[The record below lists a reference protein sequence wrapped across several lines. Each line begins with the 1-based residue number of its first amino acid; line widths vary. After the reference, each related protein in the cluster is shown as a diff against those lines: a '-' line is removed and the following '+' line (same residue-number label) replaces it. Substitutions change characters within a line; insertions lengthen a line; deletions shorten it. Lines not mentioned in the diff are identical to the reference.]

1 MVEELLFNR
10 FDVLKKRQKYFL
22 IEEDEL
28 ADIVESG
35 ELPGETQEFC
45 FESRYDMNYPTD
57 VWCQQFDAAGYD
69 PIIYIFGIGHY
80 LYLKKLIE
88 RVRFSVVVVYE
99 PNINCFIDFLGKD
112 IEDVLNTKGLYFIT
126 GKERHES
133 LGKSLGSF
141 LNYYNRKQLYIA
153 NIPNYIKRYNEDY
166 EEFCNIIQKRCDNI
180 IFDKSTEI
188 VHEKVQTY
196 NYLHN
201 VFSLIN
207 EAGIQELND
216 AVQAFIEYPA
226 VVVSAGPS
234 LDKNVK
240 VLDEY
245 RGRVFIGAVDA
256 ALNTLKKNNITPDL
270 IVTMDPKF
278 EQINAMEDEEF
289 NRLPMIVNLISGNK
303 LLKSHKGRKFFDVQQ
318 DNFIGAVADKYNK
331 TIPMLGTGG
340 SVANS
345 AFSFLEFVGFQNIIL
360 IGQDLGYPNNKLH
373 ASDAFEDEG
382 DIEETSEK
390 YFYVEDVFGGK
401 VLTEKNMNLYRLWF
415 EDSIRANKSLNV
427 MDATEGGALIKGT
440 VIMTLVDALE
450 TYCPLEKRN
459 FVEMINDAGYLFD
472 DEERLAARE
481 EITGFY
487 TSIDETI
494 HKLKNGKR
502 LYNKIEDLYR
512 KGKHHS
518 REFAKTIKDIK
529 DLTNYIDYD
538 PQMALFSMYAVK
550 ERTEIVDEMVDH
562 TEDSFQEIRMLAE
575 TGRKILDAYILA
587 GDRLKEDWNKY
598 NSENN

>member
-1 MVEELLFNR
+1 MVEELLYKRFNT
-10 FDVLKKRQKYFL
+10 LKTRQKYFL

-28 ADIVESG
+28 TDVVELG
-35 ELPGETQEFC
+35 KLPGETQEFC

-57 VWCQQFDAAGYD
+57 VWCQQFDDGGYNSV
-69 PIIYIFGIGHY
+69 IYIFGIGHY
-80 LYLKKLIE
+80 LYLKKLVE

-99 PNINCFIDFLGKD
+99 PNINHFIDFLGKD
-112 IEDVLNTKGLYFIT
+112 IDDVLNTKGLYFIT
-126 GKERHES
+126 GKDRHQS
-133 LGKSLGSF
+133 LGKSLDTF
-141 LNYYNRKQLYIA
+141 LNYYNRKQLYIV
-153 NIPNYIKRYNEDY
+153 NIPNYIKRYDEDY
-166 EEFCNIIQKRCDNI
+166 EDFCNIIQKKCDNI

-196 NYLHN
+196 NYLNN

-207 EAGIQELND
+207 EAGIQELYD
-216 AVQAFIEYPA
+216 VVQAFIEYPA

-245 RGRVFIGAVDA
+245 RGRVFIVAVDA

-278 EQINAMEDEEF
+278 EQINAMEDERF

-318 DNFIGAVADKYNK
+318 DNFIGAIADKYHK
-331 TIPMLGTGG
+331 TMPMLGTGG

-345 AFSFLEFVGFQNIIL
+345 AFSFLEFAGFKNIIL

-373 ASDAFEDEG
+373 AGDAFENEK

-390 YFYVEDVFGGK
+390 FYYVEDVFGGK
-401 VLTEKNMNLYRLWF
+401 VLTEKNMDLYRLWF
-415 EDSIRANKSLNV
+415 EDSIGGNKSLNV
-427 MDATEGGALIKGT
+427 IDATEGGALIKGT
-440 VIMTLVDALE
+440 AIMTLRDALE
-450 TYCPLEKRN
+450 RYCPLDKRN
-459 FVEMINDAGYLFD
+459 FVETINDARYLFD
-472 DEERLAARE
+472 KEERHVAKEDTTR
-481 EITGFY
+481 FY
-487 TSIDETI
+487 TTIDKTI

-502 LYNKIEDLYR
+502 LYDKIEDLHR
-512 KGKHHS
+512 KGKYRS
-518 REFAKTIKDIK
+518 KEFAKAIEDIK

-550 ERTEIVDEMVDH
+550 ERTEIVDEMEDH
-562 TEDSFQEIRMLAE
+562 TEDSLREIRMLAE
-575 TGRKILDAYILA
+575 AGRKLLDAYILA
-587 GDRLKEDWNKY
+587 GDRIKEDWNMY
-598 NSENN
+598 NSENS

>member
-57 VWCQQFDAAGYD
+57 VWCQQFDDGGYNSV
-69 PIIYIFGIGHY
+69 IYIFGIGHY
-80 LYLKKLIE
+80 LYLKKLVE

-99 PNINCFIDFLGKD
+99 PNINRFIDFLGKD
-112 IEDVLNTKGLYFIT
+112 IDDVLNTKGLYFIT
-126 GKERHES
+126 GKDRHQS
-133 LGKSLGSF
+133 LGKSLDTF

-153 NIPNYIKRYNEDY
+153 NIPNYIKRYDEDY
-166 EEFCNIIQKRCDNI
+166 EDFCNIIHKKCDNI

-207 EAGIQELND
+207 EAGIQELYD

-245 RGRVFIGAVDA
+245 RGRVFIVAVDA

-278 EQINAMEDEEF
+278 EQIKAMEDEEF

-318 DNFIGAVADKYNK
+318 DNFIGAIADKYHK
-331 TIPMLGTGG
+331 TMPMLGTGG

-345 AFSFLEFVGFQNIIL
+345 AFSFLEFAGFKNIIL

-373 ASDAFEDEG
+373 AGDAFENEK

-390 YFYVEDVFGGK
+390 FYYVEDVFGGK
-401 VLTEKNMNLYRLWF
+401 VLTEKNMDLYRLWF
-415 EDSIRANKSLNV
+415 EDSIRGDKSLNV
-427 MDATEGGALIKGT
+427 IDATEGGALIKGT
-440 VIMTLVDALE
+440 AIMTLRDALE
-450 TYCPLEKRN
+450 RYCPLDKRN
-459 FVEMINDAGYLFD
+459 FVETINDARYLFD
-472 DEERLAARE
+472 KEERHVAKEDTTR
-481 EITGFY
+481 FY
-487 TSIDETI
+487 TTIDKTI

-502 LYNKIEDLYR
+502 LYDKIEDLHR
-512 KGKHHS
+512 KGKYRS
-518 REFAKTIKDIK
+518 KEFEKTIEDIK
-529 DLTNYIDYD
+529 DLTNFIDYD

-550 ERTEIVDEMVDH
+550 ERTEIVDEMEDH
-562 TEDSFQEIRMLAE
+562 TEDSLREIRMLAE
-575 TGRKILDAYILA
+575 AGRKLLDAYILA
-587 GDRLKEDWNKY
+587 GDRIKEDWNMY
-598 NSENN
+598 NSENS

>member
-1 MVEELLFNR
+1 MEELLFKR
-10 FDVLKKRQKYFL
+10 FDILKKRQKYFL

-28 ADIVESG
+28 ADVVESG
-35 ELPGETQEFC
+35 DFSGETQEFC

-57 VWCQQFDAAGYD
+57 VWCQQFDAAGYNSV
-69 PIIYIFGIGHY
+69 IYIFGIGHY
-80 LYLKKLIE
+80 LYLKKLVE

-99 PNINCFIDFLGKD
+99 PDINRFIDFLGKD
-112 IEDVLNTKGLYFIT
+112 IDDVLNRKGLYFIA
-126 GKERHES
+126 GKDRHQF
-133 LGKSLGSF
+133 LAKSLDNF

-153 NIPNYIKRYNEDY
+153 NIPNYIKQYDVDY
-166 EEFCNIIQKRCDNI
+166 EEYCNIIQKRCDNI

-196 NYLHN
+196 NYLNN

-207 EAGIQELND
+207 EAGIQELYD

-240 VLDEY
+240 VLDKY
-245 RGRVFIGAVDA
+245 RGRVFIVAVDA
-256 ALNTLKKNNITPDL
+256 ALNTLKKNNIIPDL

-278 EQINAMEDEEF
+278 EKINAMEDEVF
-289 NRLPMIVNLISGNK
+289 IRLPMIVNLISGNK

-318 DNFIGAVADKYNK
+318 DNFLGNIADKYNK

-345 AFSFLEFVGFQNIIL
+345 AFSFLDFAGFQNIIL

-373 ASDAFEDEG
+373 ASDAFENER

-401 VLTEKNMNLYRLWF
+401 VLTEKNMDLYRLWF
-415 EDSIRANKSLNV
+415 EDAIRSNKTLNV
-427 MDATEGGALIKGT
+427 IDATEGGALIKGT
-440 VIMTLVDALE
+440 AIMTLVDALE
-450 TYCPLEKRN
+450 KYCPLEKRK

-481 EITGFY
+481 EITRFY

-502 LYNKIEDLYR
+502 LYDKIEDLYR

-518 REFAKTIKDIK
+518 REFAKTIEKIK

-538 PQMALFSMYAVK
+538 PQMAVFSMYAVK
-550 ERTEIVDEMVDH
+550 ERTEIVDEMEDH
-562 TEDSFQEIRMLAE
+562 TEDSLREIRMLAE
-575 TGRKILDAYILA
+575 AGRKLLDAYILA
-587 GDRLKEDWNKY
+587 GDRIKEDWNMY
-598 NSENN
+598 NSENS